1 MTNNQKIILESLS
14 MDLLRASLGR
24 YRGSHKMADRFIA
37 ESERWI
43 AELKGRDNVVMLE
56 KIKITLTRQDDRQA
70 EDLMM
75 YSTLIR
81 NRSVSNV

>member
-24 YRGSHKMADRFIA
+24 YRGSHKMAERFIT

-43 AELKGRDNVVMLE
+43 AELKDFRNKDILQQIRQCLSRNDN
-56 KIKITLTRQDDRQA
+56 RQA
-70 EDLMM
+70 EDLLM